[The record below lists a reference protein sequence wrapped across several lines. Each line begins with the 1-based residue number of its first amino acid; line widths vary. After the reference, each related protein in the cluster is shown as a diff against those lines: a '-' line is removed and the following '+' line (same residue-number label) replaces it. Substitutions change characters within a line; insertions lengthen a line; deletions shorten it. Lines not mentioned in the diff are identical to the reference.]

1 MEKMGQDG
9 IDEMPVMVGNNLVGL
24 LSTGD
29 IVKYLH
35 TLQRFA
41 TSR

>member
-1 MEKMGQDG
+1 ML
-9 IDEMPVMVGNNLVGL
+9 GNDLVGL

-35 TLQRFA
+35 TLQLVG
-41 TSR
+41 T